1 MEVKAYDREKI
12 KEIRDEVLKEFKEEH
27 KMIKD
32 KILIS
37 MLNIEDALILEFFI
51 KKLFSK

>member
-1 MEVKAYDREKI
+1 MDVKAYDREKI
-12 KEIRDEVLKEFKEEH
+12 KELRDEVLKEFKEDH
-27 KMIKD
+27 KIIKD
-32 KILIS
+32 DTLIS